1 MALTYKDIAG
11 ISNADF
17 WKLARAKNPNFASHT
32 SDKTADVFSEKGFEA
47 LTRNDVA
54 ALNEYFEISM
64 RVAFQKVDVSNARN
78 PLADIGLIEVYD
90 TPNGGYTQ
98 RIAVHS
104 IKPIS
109 PAYKGLSD
117 GVSVDPFVVQKP
129 NVDERFFT
137 QNFDYQSMITIQDF
151 QVKTIF
157 LSEYGMGQFIS
168 GIMEGL
174 ANGYTVQEYVNIKEA
189 INVSLNSSTFALQDS
204 QKLALS
210 TWASASTLTAST
222 AEPTKENLEELILAV
237 KDLASAMESQAQ
249 TGMYN
254 ANGFETYVPVEDYV
268 CLMRAGI
275 KNRIELQLEVGAFNP
290 DRLTMPFEVR
300 EISDFGGLVPYADAS
315 FTTLLYPEYNS
326 LGQRVAYNTQADGE
340 GTTVADKNVYWKDE
354 NAEVIA
360 VIFQK
365 GAIFE
370 NKQNPYSVRPIYN
383 PRGLYT
389 NYWASSPNNAIN
401 VDPNYNMIVITTS
414 KKA

>member
-17 WKLARAKNPNFASHT
+17 WKLARAKNPSFASHT
-32 SDKTADVFSEKGFEA
+32 AEKTADVFTERGFEA
-47 LTRNDVA
+47 LTRNDIGA
-54 ALNEYFEISM
+54 INEYFEISM

-109 PAYKGLSD
+109 PAYKGLQD
-117 GVSVDPFVVQKP
+117 GVSVDPFVIQKP

-157 LSEYGMGQFIS
+157 LDEYGMGQFIA

-174 ANGYTVQEYVNIKEA
+174 ANGYTVQEYVNVKEA
-189 INVSLNSSTFALQDS
+189 INVALNSSTFALKDS
-204 QKLALS
+204 QKLSVSSFNFDA
-210 TWASASTLTAST
+210 
-222 AEPTKENLEELILAV
+222 PTKDSLEDLILQI
-237 KDLASAMESQAQ
+237 KDLASAMDSQAQ

-254 ANGFETYVPVEDYV
+254 ANGFETYVPTDDYV
-268 CLMRAGI
+268 CLLRSGI
-275 KNRIELQLEVGAFNP
+275 KNRIELELEVGAFNP
-290 DRLTMPFEVR
+290 DRLALPFEVR
-300 EISDFGGLVPYADAS
+300 EISDFGGLVPYQDAA
-315 FTTLLYPEYNS
+315 FTTKLYPEYNS
-326 LGQRVAYNTQADGE
+326 LGQRVAYNTAADGE
-340 GTTVADKNVYWKDE
+340 GTTVADDNVYWKDE
-354 NAEVIA
+354 NAEVIG

-414 KKA
+414 AQS